1 MRTPTTTTGAAVA
14 VAVAVAVNDGDLFNN
29 GMLIFILTFYPLFVL
44 LFISLVVEEDKRR
57 RSRGRKRETESRARA
72 RYDDRLVV
80 VGCANKTSSFVLKIV
95 SEEEDELEIFEQP
108 PTQRFFVFFFLD
120 DE

>member
-1 MRTPTTTTGAAVA
+1 
-14 VAVAVAVNDGDLFNN
+14 
-29 GMLIFILTFYPLFVL
+29 MLIFILTFYPLFVL

-57 RSRGRKRETESRARA
+57 RSRGRKREREGERRAQN
-72 RYDDRLVV
+72 DDRIVV

-95 SEEEDELEIFEQP
+95 SEEEDELEIEQP
-108 PTQRFFVFFFLD
+108 PTQRFFVFFVFLD